1 MRWKAPPSR
10 IFADCDLVL
19 QVASA
24 PKLSYKHKN
33 TEYRHMINTKTV
45 LVEYRNKTGSP
56 GDFYSRVPKL
66 VCWTK
71 WTSLSS
77 TGNSGMKMETY
88 LTSVFIRHTP
98 FFTQKNARKWRHVFP
113 FCVYPTSCFQKKNAT
128 SRQDDKLAIGWIQ
141 NWREKKKQRPPF
153 CRKRKKI
160 LLDDFFWVSHT

>member
-88 LTSVFIRHTP
+88 LTSVRHTHHSLHRKMP
-98 FFTQKNARKWRHVFP
+98 WNRDTFFP
-113 FCVYPTSCFQKKNAT
+113 SCVYPTSCFQKKIAT

-141 NWREKKKQRPPF
+141 NWREKKSRGHHFVGKE
-153 CRKRKKI
+153 KKY
-160 LLDDFFWVSHT
+160 S